1 MTELL
6 FCKGSFVELKS
17 NPNVKGYVI
26 STLGSK
32 WVEIG
37 KYRNSKTGDWYE
49 VDKIKY
55 SKRKVDY
62 SERNY

>member
-6 FCKGSFVELKS
+6 FCVGSYVELKNNS
-17 NPNVKGYVI
+17 NVKGYVI
-26 STLGSK
+26 STLGNT

-37 KYRNSKTGDWYE
+37 MYRNSKSGDWYE
-49 VDKIKY
+49 TDKIKY